1 MLDRASEACIARTP
15 AAKGVNVEIRVL
27 RGSDVRQLLP
37 MAECIDLMH
46 RTMIAVSDRRVVLP
60 LRSVMVMPG
69 ELGMLGNMPGYL
81 AEPECFGVK
90 LVSLIPRNKPPQY
103 SSHLGLVLLFE
114 AQHGCPVALLDAAE
128 ITAIRT
134 AAASGLAT
142 RLLARPE
149 AGDLALLGAGEQ
161 ARSHLEAMLAV
172 RRLRRIRVWAR
183 DTGKAAAFAR
193 VEGARHQ
200 INIETSPTVPEAV
213 LGADIICTLT
223 KAREPIL
230 LGDQLASGVHLN
242 VVGSSIASTAEI
254 DTPAV
259 VKSRFFV
266 DYRDSTVN
274 EGGEYLRA
282 LKAGAITPEHILGE
296 IGEVA
301 NGTKIGRRSAS
312 DVTLYK
318 SLGIAPQDLAS
329 AHYVLEKAR
338 AAGIGQTIDF

>member
-1 MLDRASEACIARTP
+1 M
-15 AAKGVNVEIRVL
+15 EIRVL
-27 RGSDVRQLLP
+27 RGAEVRRLLP
-37 MAECIDLMH
+37 MTACVDLMH
-46 RTMIAVSDRRVVLP
+46 RTMIAVSERRVVLP

-69 ELGMLGNMPGYL
+69 DLGMMGNMPGYI

-90 LVSLIPRNKPPQY
+90 LVSLIPRNKPPHY

-114 AQHGCPVALLDAAE
+114 AEHGCPVALLDAAE

-172 RRLRRIRVWAR
+172 RTLRRIRIWAR
-183 DTGKAAAFAR
+183 DRDKAAAFAD
-193 VEGARHQ
+193 VEGARHRVT
-200 INIETSPTVPEAV
+200 IERSDTVREAV
-213 LGADIICTLT
+213 AGADIICTVT

-230 LGDQLASGVHLN
+230 LGEQLTPGAHLN
-242 VVGSSIASTAEI
+242 VVGSSIAATAEI

-266 DYRDSTVN
+266 DYRESTVN

-282 LKAGAITPEHILGE
+282 LRAGAITPEHILGE

-301 NGTKIGRRSAS
+301 NGTKIGRQSLS
-312 DVTLYK
+312 DITLYK

-338 AAGIGQTIDF
+338 AAGVGQIIDF

>member
-1 MLDRASEACIARTP
+1 LS
-15 AAKGVNVEIRVL
+15 VEIRVL
-27 RGSDVRQLLP
+27 RGADVRSLLP
-37 MAECIDLMH
+37 MAECVDLMH
-46 RTMIAVSDRRVVLP
+46 RTMSAVSQGRVVLP

-114 AQHGCPVALLDAAE
+114 IEHGQPVALLDAAE

-134 AAASGLAT
+134 AATSGLAT
-142 RLLARPE
+142 RLLAKPD
-149 AGDLALLGAGEQ
+149 ASDLAILGAGEQ
-161 ARSHLEAMLAV
+161 ARSHLDAMLTV
-172 RRLRRIRVWAR
+172 RKLRRIRVWAR
-183 DTGKAAAFAR
+183 DGGKAKAFAQT
-193 VEGARHQ
+193 EGARHGVT
-200 INIETSPTVPEAV
+200 IEVADTPRDAV
-213 LGADIICTLT
+213 AKADIICTVT

-230 LGDQLASGVHLN
+230 LGEWLEPGVHMN
-242 VVGSSIASTAEI
+242 IVGSSIASTAEI

-266 DYRDSTVN
+266 DYRASTIN

-282 LKAGAITPEHILGE
+282 LRAGAITPDHILGE
-296 IGEVA
+296 IGDVA
-301 NGTKIGRRSAS
+301 NGSKIGRESPR

-318 SLGIAPQDLAS
+318 SLGIAPQDLAA
-329 AHYVLEKAR
+329 AHHVLQKAR
-338 AAGIGQTIDF
+338 AAGVGQIIDF

>member
-1 MLDRASEACIARTP
+1 M
-15 AAKGVNVEIRVL
+15 EIRVL
-27 RGSDVRQLLP
+27 RATEVRQLLP
-37 MAECIDLMH
+37 MRECVELMQ
-46 RTMIAVSDRRVVLP
+46 RTMIAVSERRVVLP

-114 AQHGCPVALLDAAE
+114 AQHGCPVALVDGAE
-128 ITAIRT
+128 ITALRT
-134 AAASGLAT
+134 AAASALAT
-142 RLLARPE
+142 RLLARSD
-149 AGDLALLGAGEQ
+149 AADLALLGAGEQ
-161 ARSHLEAMLAV
+161 ARSHLDAMLAV
-172 RRLRRIRVWAR
+172 RTLRRVRVWAR
-183 DTGKAAAFAR
+183 NSDKATAFAR
-193 VEGARHQ
+193 AEGARHR
-200 INIETSPTVPEAV
+200 IAIETSATVAQAV
-213 LGADIICTLT
+213 AGADIICTLT

-230 LGDQLASGVHLN
+230 LGEWLTPGVHLN
-242 VVGSSIASTAEI
+242 VVGSSIAATAEI
-254 DTPAV
+254 DTAAV

-266 DYRDSTVN
+266 DCRDSTVN

-282 LKAGAITPEHILGE
+282 LEVGAITPEHILGE

-301 NGTKIGRRSAS
+301 NGSRSGRRSRA

-338 AAGIGQTIDF
+338 AAGVGQVIDF

>member
-1 MLDRASEACIARTP
+1 
-15 AAKGVNVEIRVL
+15 VEIRVL
-27 RGSDVRQLLP
+27 RGAEVRRLLP
-37 MAECIDLMH
+37 MAACVDLMH
-46 RTMIAVSDRRVVLP
+46 RTMIAVSERRAVLP

-69 ELGMLGNMPGYL
+69 ELGMLGNMPGYI

-90 LVSLIPRNKPPQY
+90 LVSLMPRNKPPHY

-114 AQHGCPVALLDAAE
+114 AEHGCPVALLDAAE

-149 AGDLALLGAGEQ
+149 ADDLALLGAGEQ

-172 RRLRRIRVWAR
+172 RTLRRIRVWAR
-183 DTGKAAAFAR
+183 DGDKAAAFANA
-193 VEGARHQ
+193 EGARHQ
-200 INIETSPTVPEAV
+200 VTIERSATVREAV
-213 LGADIICTLT
+213 AGADIICTVT

-230 LGDQLASGVHLN
+230 LGEQLAAGVHLN
-242 VVGSSIASTAEI
+242 VVGSSIATTAEI

-266 DYRDSTVN
+266 DYRESTVN

-282 LKAGAITPEHILGE
+282 LRAGAITPEHILGE

-301 NGTKIGRRSAS
+301 NGTKIGRQSLS

-338 AAGIGQTIDF
+338 AAGVGQIIDF

>member
-1 MLDRASEACIARTP
+1 M
-15 AAKGVNVEIRVL
+15 EIRVL
-27 RGSDVRQLLP
+27 RGAEVREFLP
-37 MAECIDLMH
+37 MSECIDLMH
-46 RTMIAVSDRRVVLP
+46 RTMIAVSERRVVLP

-69 ELGMLGNMPGYL
+69 DRGMLGNMPGYL

-90 LVSLIPRNKPPQY
+90 LVSLIPHNKPPLY

-114 AQHGCPVALLDAAE
+114 AEHGCPVALVDAAE

-142 RLLARPE
+142 RLLAKPE
-149 AGDLALLGAGEQ
+149 AGHLALLGAGEQ
-161 ARSHLEAMLAV
+161 ARSHLAAMLAV
-172 RRLRRIRVWAR
+172 RTLRRVRIWSR
-183 DTGKAAAFAR
+183 DGGKAAEFAR
-193 VEGARHQ
+193 LEGAKHQ
-200 INIETSPTVPEAV
+200 ITIETAPSVREAV
-213 LGADIICTLT
+213 ADADIICTLT

-230 LGDQLASGVHLN
+230 LGEWLAPGAHLN
-242 VVGSSIASTAEI
+242 VVGSSIATAAEI

-266 DYRDSTVN
+266 DYRDSTRN

-282 LKAGAITPEHILGE
+282 LKAGAISPEHILGE

-301 NGTKIGRRSAS
+301 NGSQLGRRSPS
-312 DVTLYK
+312 DITLYK

-329 AHYVLEKAR
+329 AHFVLQKAR
-338 AAGIGQTIDF
+338 AAGAGQVIDF

>member
-1 MLDRASEACIARTP
+1 M
-15 AAKGVNVEIRVL
+15 EIRVL
-27 RGSDVRQLLP
+27 RGPEVRKLLP
-37 MAECIDLMH
+37 MSACIDVMQK
-46 RTMIAVSDRRVVLP
+46 TMIAVSEGRVVLP
-60 LRSVMVMPG
+60 LRSILVMPG
-69 ELGMLGNMPGYL
+69 DRGMMGMMPGYL

-114 AQHGCPVALLDAAE
+114 AEHGQPVALLDAAE

-142 RLLARPE
+142 RLLARAD

-161 ARSHLEAMLAV
+161 ARSHLEAMLCV
-172 RRLRRIRVWAR
+172 RSLRRIRVWGR
-183 DTGKAAAFAR
+183 DHDKAKSFAET
-193 VEGARHQ
+193 EGARHHVK
-200 INIETSPTVPEAV
+200 IETAATVREAV
-213 LGADIICTLT
+213 AGADLICTTT

-230 LGDQLASGVHLN
+230 HGDWLTPGVHLN
-242 VVGSSIASTAEI
+242 IVGSSIAAAAEI

-266 DYRDSTVN
+266 DCRNSTVN

-282 LKAGAITPEHILGE
+282 LRAGAIGPEHILGE

-301 NGTKIGRRSAS
+301 NGSKEGRCSPL
-312 DVTLYK
+312 DMTLYK

-329 AHYVLEKAR
+329 AHYVLEQAR
-338 AAGIGQTIDF
+338 AAGIGQIIDF

>member
-1 MLDRASEACIARTP
+1 M
-15 AAKGVNVEIRVL
+15 EIRVL
-27 RGSDVRQLLP
+27 RGAEVRLFLP
-37 MAECIDLMH
+37 MPECIDLMH
-46 RTMIAVSDRRVVLP
+46 RTMIAVSERRVVLP

-69 ELGMLGNMPGYL
+69 ELGMMGNMPGYL
-81 AEPECFGVK
+81 ADPECFGVK

-114 AQHGCPVALLDAAE
+114 AEHGRPVALLDAAE

-142 RLLARPE
+142 RLLARPD

-161 ARSHLEAMLAV
+161 AQSHLTAMLAV
-172 RRLRRIRVWAR
+172 RSLRRIRVWAR
-183 DTGKAAAFAR
+183 DRDKAAAFAR
-193 VEGARHQ
+193 HEGERHG
-200 INIETSPTVPEAV
+200 IAIEVSDSVREAV
-213 LGADIICTLT
+213 TGADIICTLT

-230 LGDQLASGVHLN
+230 LGDWLAAGAHLN
-242 VVGSSIASTAEI
+242 VVGSSIAATAEI

-259 VKSRFFV
+259 MKSRFFV
-266 DYRDSTVN
+266 DYRESTLN

-282 LKAGAITPEHILGE
+282 LKAGAITPQHILGE

-301 NGTKIGRRSAS
+301 NGSKIGRRSPG
-312 DVTLYK
+312 DITLYK

-329 AHYVLEKAR
+329 AHHVLQKAR
-338 AAGIGQTIDF
+338 AAGVGQVIEF

>member
-1 MLDRASEACIARTP
+1 M
-15 AAKGVNVEIRVL
+15 EIRVL
-27 RGSDVRQLLP
+27 RGAEVRELLP
-37 MAECIDLMH
+37 MAACIDLMH
-46 RTMIAVSDRRVVLP
+46 RTMIAVSERRVVLP

-69 ELGMLGNMPGYL
+69 DRGMLGNMPGYL

-90 LVSLIPRNKPPQY
+90 LVSLMPRNQPPLY

-142 RLLARPE
+142 RLLAQPQ

-161 ARSHLEAMLAV
+161 ARSHLEAMHAV
-172 RRLRRIRVWAR
+172 RTLRRIRVWAR
-183 DTGKAAAFAR
+183 DRAKAAAFAAA
-193 VEGARHQ
+193 EGARHRL
-200 INIETSPTVPEAV
+200 NIETAATVREAV
-213 LGADIICTLT
+213 DGADIVCTLT

-230 LGDQLASGVHLN
+230 LGEWLAAGAHLN
-242 VVGSSIASTAEI
+242 VVGSSIAAAAEI
-254 DTPAV
+254 DTAVV

-266 DYRDSTVN
+266 DCRDSTVN

-282 LKAGAITPEHILGE
+282 LKSGAISAEHIVGE

-301 NGTKIGRRSAS
+301 NGSTIGRRSPS
-312 DVTLYK
+312 DLTLYK
-318 SLGIAPQDLAS
+318 SLGIAPQDLAA
-329 AHYVLEKAR
+329 AHYVLERAR
-338 AAGIGQTIDF
+338 ATGVGQLIDF

>member
-1 MLDRASEACIARTP
+1 
-15 AAKGVNVEIRVL
+15 VEIRVL
-27 RGSDVRQLLP
+27 RGAEVRQLLP
-37 MAECIDLMH
+37 MAECVDLMH
-46 RTMIAVSDRRVVLP
+46 RTMIAVSERRVVLP

-81 AEPECFGVK
+81 ADPECFGVK

-114 AQHGCPVALLDAAE
+114 AEHGCPVALLDAAE

-142 RLLARPE
+142 RLLARPD

-161 ARSHLEAMLAV
+161 AQSHLTAMLAV
-172 RRLRRIRVWAR
+172 RALRRVRVWAR
-183 DTGKAAAFAR
+183 DRDRAAEFAR
-193 VEGARHQ
+193 AEGARHG
-200 INIETSPTVPEAV
+200 IVIETAATVPQAV
-213 LGADIICTLT
+213 AGADIICTVT

-230 LGDQLASGVHLN
+230 LGEHIAAGAHLN
-242 VVGSSIASTAEI
+242 VVGSSIAATAEI

-266 DYRDSTVN
+266 DYRESTVN

-282 LKAGAITPEHILGE
+282 LKAGAVTPQHILAE

-301 NGTKIGRRSAS
+301 NGSKTGRRAPS

-329 AHYVLEKAR
+329 AHYVLERAR
-338 AAGIGQTIDF
+338 AAGVGQVIDF